1 MANIKL
7 TLFKLIPTALLA
19 LIRHIIASLTGNPN
33 FTNPKV
39 KLVDMIALGNALEA
53 AIEEATNGS
62 REARI
67 LRDNLVFEAREMLKV
82 QADYVRSECNGDKLK
97 LASSGFELVKD
108 REPVGKVGIPGN
120 VKAFTGQAPGEL
132 EFSWK
137 SVHGAHGY
145 NMEKAVVDDKGNLT
159 WSFLAFTTRTRNFL
173 SGLDSHELYS
183 LRVCAVGVNGP
194 GLMSAT
200 VQAVAA

>member
-7 TLFKLIPTALLA
+7 SLYKLIPTALLA
-19 LIRHIIASLTGNPN
+19 LIRHIIASLTGNLN

-39 KLVDMIALGNALEA
+39 TLLDMIALGNALEA
-53 AIEEATNGS
+53 AIEEAANGS

-132 EFSWK
+132 EFSWR

-173 SGLDSHELYS
+173 NGLDSHELYS